1 MLESDLWLAYA
12 KLLLAKG
19 FPRRASCR
27 EIRVLPPECAEER
40 AMPNFRCYMLDEH
53 RDILFPTDIIAE
65 TVSAAIRRAFGIL
78 ESNNLSPLSFR
89 QVYAFEVWNA
99 DGRVF
104 PEPPLRPTKVEELDR
119 RSVSLSANAKAL
131 REAADAAR
139 DRSAILREMAR
150 TTRYAA
156 DEFRKQAD
164 AARKRQAAR

>member
-1 MLESDLWLAYA
+1 MGERSDSMELS
-12 KLLLAKG
+12 G
-19 FPRRASCR
+19 FKSPMA
-27 EIRVLPPECAEER
+27 
-40 AMPNFRCYMLDEH
+40 
-53 RDILFPTDIIAE
+53 
-65 TVSAAIRRAFGIL
+65 VSRQP
-78 ESNNLSPLSFR
+78 LSPISFR

-164 AARKRQAAR
+164 AARKRQEAR

>member
-1 MLESDLWLAYA
+1 
-12 KLLLAKG
+12 
-19 FPRRASCR
+19 
-27 EIRVLPPECAEER
+27 
-40 AMPNFRCYMLDEH
+40 MPNFRCYMLDEH
-53 RDILFPTDIIAE
+53 RDILFPTDILAE
-65 TVSAAIRRAFGIL
+65 TVSAAIRRAFEIL
-78 ESNNLSPLSFR
+78 ESNNLSPISFR

-104 PEPPLRPTKVEELDR
+104 PEPPLKPTKVEELDR

-156 DEFRKQAD
+156 ERYAADEFRKQAD

>member
-1 MLESDLWLAYA
+1 LSYVYGELTLIYCWQR
-12 KLLLAKG
+12 G

-40 AMPNFRCYMLDEH
+40 AMPNFRCHMLDEH
-53 RDILFPTDIIAE
+53 RDILFPADIVAE
-65 TVSAAIRRAFGIL
+65 TVSAAIRHAFEIL

-89 QVYAFEVWNA
+89 QVYAFEVWNG

-104 PEPPLRPTKVEELDR
+104 PEPPPKPTKFEELDR

-150 TTRYAA
+150 TTRDAA

-164 AARKRQAAR
+164 AARKRREAR

>member
-1 MLESDLWLAYA
+1 
-12 KLLLAKG
+12 
-19 FPRRASCR
+19 
-27 EIRVLPPECAEER
+27 
-40 AMPNFRCYMLDEH
+40 MPSFRCHMLDEH
-53 RDILFPTDIIAE
+53 GDILFPEDIFAE
-65 TVSAAIRRAFGIL
+65 TVNAAIRRAFEIL

-89 QVYAFEVWNA
+89 QVYAFEVWNG

-104 PEPPLRPTKVEELDR
+104 PEPPPKPTKFEELDR